1 MPQNLVVQG
10 LRRLS
15 PLEKYALNLVFHGTI
30 NPEELW
36 VEIPEVYKI
45 GGERVAG
52 GGGGIG
58 KIKLSRSS
66 FADAED
72 LDMLTEVD
80 DIDKTHPNNIKYLS
94 TLVHEA
100 GHYWQAKH
108 KRHNTR
114 RPYYQFS
121 DRVLERANFVCKEQ
135 HASVGQVYF
144 ILKWQWDLEISKLNL
159 TSESSG
165 HKQVGPANRY
175 SRIAVQDRDSDFRRY
190 MSRREVGKFF
200 PSRFDPYLADLK
212 DSDAEEERWIT
223 HPMFIV

>member
-1 MPQNLVVQG
+1 MPQNLAVQG

-15 PLEKYALNLVFHGTI
+15 PLEEYAINLVFNGTI

-45 GGERVAG
+45 GGQKAAG
-52 GGGGIG
+52 GGGNIG

-80 DIDKTHPNNIKYLS
+80 DIDKTRPNNIKYLS

-100 GHYWQAKH
+100 GHYWQANH

-114 RPYYQFS
+114 RPYYEFS
-121 DRVLERANFVCKEQ
+121 DNVLRTTNFVCKEQ
-135 HASVGQVYF
+135 HASVGQVYL
-144 ILKWQWDLEISKLNL
+144 ILKWQWDLEIPRLDV
-159 TSESSG
+159 TSNTG
-165 HKQVGPANRY
+165 HGERHVGPAARY
-175 SRIAVQDRDSDFRRY
+175 CRIAARRLINNKKY
-190 MSRREVGKFF
+190 MSRREVSTFF
-200 PSRFDPYLADLK
+200 PSRFEPYLADLNYSK
-212 DSDAEEERWIT
+212 
-223 HPMFIV
+223 FKK